1 MEPLPAFRLPSLF
14 RTLFFVAMA
23 AIALVVID
31 TVLAGTEQLETAKE
45 ASRFYNEGLALAQ
58 KGKNA
63 QAIESFKAAI
73 ANARE
78 NPEYRLA
85 LGRAERGAGRLDD
98 AEATLSELLK
108 GDSMAGAP
116 NLALARVYAREKRM
130 AEAAFYYHRAIF
142 GQWKQDAVG
151 NQIKT
156 RFELADLLAA
166 ENSKAELLAELLP
179 LEEQTA
185 SDAGMQKR
193 IAHLYITAGS
203 PARAAGI
210 FRVAVR
216 MQPADFDA
224 HLGLGNAEFALGDY
238 SAAQTAYA
246 AIMRLRPDE
255 LDVRRR
261 WELCDRVLAL
271 DPTRRGLSG
280 KERYRRSILVLEDVL
295 NAASRCQVTDTT
307 GAAATAAK
315 RHVGAA
321 EQSEAAE
328 ANLDLA
334 AQLWKAV
341 KPKCPPS
348 DYPADEPLDMV
359 LAKAAQ

>member
-1 MEPLPAFRLPSLF
+1 MEPLPAFRLPSLL
-14 RTLFFVAMA
+14 RTLFFVAIA
-23 AIALVVID
+23 AAALVVID
-31 TVLAGTEQLETAKE
+31 TVLAGTERLETARE
-45 ASRFYNEGLALAQ
+45 ASRFYAEGLALTQ
-58 KGKNA
+58 KGNNA
-63 QAIESFKAAI
+63 QAIESFKSAI

-108 GDSMAGAP
+108 GDSMAGAA

-142 GQWKQDAVG
+142 GQWKQDAVV

-193 IAHLYITAGS
+193 IAHLYMTAGS

-210 FRVAVR
+210 FRVAER

-224 HLGLGNAEFALGDY
+224 HQGLGDAEFALGDY

-246 AIMRLRPDE
+246 AAMRLRPNDQE
-255 LDVRRR
+255 VRRR

-271 DPTRRGLSG
+271 DPTRRGLNG
-280 KERYRRSILVLEDVL
+280 QERYRRSILVLGEVL
-295 NAASRCQVTDTT
+295 SATSRCHATDTAS
-307 GAAATAAK
+307 AAATAVK
-315 RHVGAA
+315 RHVGPA

-328 ANLDLA
+328 TNLDLA
-334 AQLWKAV
+334 AQLWKTV
-341 KPKCPPS
+341 KPKCPPADS
-348 DYPADEPLDMV
+348 ASDEPLDLV